1 VKQTQIC
8 YPLPPNLPPPSAS
21 AFKTTAAAL
30 TNAAAQTHTLRDGEL
45 VLYKRPRSRVWQ
57 YRYKLFG
64 GQWVRV
70 STGKTVLEH
79 AVRVAADS
87 YDEARYRER
96 LGLAPVQKSF
106 ADIARTTVE
115 ELRRD
120 LAAGTGK
127 KIFVAYISIIER
139 YFVPF
144 FGERH
149 LQNIRHQHIAEF
161 ERWRNHKMGRLPK
174 SSTLMNFASAFS
186 RVCNTAIERGW
197 VSERVPLPKLSR
209 KGEKGSVRPAFTAE
223 EIAKLRV
230 FMPTWEQ
237 AARLDWDRMQRPL
250 LCDYVEFLLLTGIRH
265 GTESMNVRWCDCEWY
280 EADGVRYLRVR
291 VSGKT
296 GERYLI
302 AKHET
307 LPVLQRLHQRQVD
320 IAGRDID
327 TVLGRSQL
335 LLFRNAVGLR
345 PRTFNGMFAKLMR
358 ESGLARNAAGQGRTL
373 YSLRHTYATL
383 ELLAETDIHT
393 LARQMGTSVR
403 MLEAHYSKLTATM
416 AAEKLA

>member
-1 VKQTQIC
+1 VKQTQLC
-8 YPLPPNLPPPSAS
+8 YPTPGKLSPPPRA
-21 AFKTTAAAL
+21 AFKTSAAL
-30 TNAAAQTHTLRDGEL
+30 PDAAPRTHTLRDGEL
-45 VLYKRPRSRVWQ
+45 VLYKRKSSRVWQ
-57 YRYKLFG
+57 YRYKLFA

-79 AVRVAADS
+79 AARVAADS

-106 ADIARTTVE
+106 ADIARVTVE

-127 KIFVAYISIIER
+127 KIFVDYISIIER

-161 ERWRNHKMGRLPK
+161 ERWRNHKMGRAPK

-209 KGEKGSVRPAFTAE
+209 KGEKGSVRPAFSAE

-230 FMPTWEQ
+230 FMAAWEG
-237 AARLDWDRMQRPL
+237 AAKLDWDRMQRPL
-250 LCDYVEFLLLTGIRH
+250 LCDYVEFLLLTGMRH
-265 GTESMNVRWCDCEWY
+265 GTESMRVHWRDCEWY
-280 EADGVRYLRVR
+280 EADGVKYLRVR

-296 GERYLI
+296 GERDRI
-302 AKHET
+302 AKHQA
-307 LPVLQRLHQRQVD
+307 LAVLQRLHQRQAD
-320 IAGRDID
+320 IAGREFES
-327 TVLGRSQL
+327 VLGRAQL
-335 LLFRNAVGLR
+335 LLFRNAAGVR
-345 PRTFNGMFAKLMR
+345 PRTFNGMFGKLMR
-358 ESGLARNAAGQGRTL
+358 ESGLLQAVGGGRRTL
-373 YSLRHTYATL
+373 YSLRHTYATE
-383 ELLAETDIHT
+383 ELLAGTDIHT
-393 LARQMGTSVR
+393 LSKQMGTSVR

-416 AAEKLA
+416 AADRLA

>member
-1 VKQTQIC
+1 MKQTQLS
-8 YPLPPNLPPPSAS
+8 YPAPTEPPPPPRAS
-21 AFKTTAAAL
+21 FKTSAAL
-30 TNAAAQTHTLRDGEL
+30 PDAAPRIYALRDGEL
-45 VLYKRPRSRVWQ
+45 VLYKRKRSRVWQ
-57 YRYKLFG
+57 YRYKLFT

-96 LGLAPVQKSF
+96 LGLAAVQKSF
-106 ADIARTTVE
+106 ADIARVTLE

-127 KIFVAYISIIER
+127 KIFVDYISIIER
-139 YFVPF
+139 YFIPF

-161 ERWRNHKMGRLPK
+161 ERWRNHKMGRVPK

-186 RVCNTAIERGW
+186 RVCNTAVERGW

-209 KGEKGSVRPAFTAE
+209 RGGKGSVRPAFSAE

-230 FMPTWEQ
+230 FMAAWEG
-237 AARLDWDRMQRPL
+237 AAKLDWDQMQRPL
-250 LCDYVEFLLLTGIRH
+250 LRDYVEFLLLTGMRH
-265 GTESMNVRWCDCEWY
+265 GTESMRVHWRDCEWY
-280 EADGVRYLRVR
+280 ESDGVRYLRVR

-302 AKHET
+302 AKHEA
-307 LPVLQRLHQRQVD
+307 LAVLQRLHARQAD
-320 IAGRDID
+320 IAGREFDA
-327 TVLGRSQL
+327 VLGRANL
-335 LLFRNAVGLR
+335 LLFRNAVGVR
-345 PRTFNGMFAKLMR
+345 PRTFNGMFGKLMR
-358 ESGLARNAAGQGRTL
+358 ESGLLQAVGGGRRTL
-373 YSLRHTYATL
+373 YSLRHTYATE
-383 ELLAETDIHT
+383 ELLAGTDIHT
-393 LARQMGTSVR
+393 LSKQMGTSVR

-416 AAEKLA
+416 AADRLA